1 MNIVFMGTPAFAA
14 TQLEYLLR
22 NGYNVSAVVTVPDRP
37 AGRGLQLHESEV
49 KKTALQYNIP
59 VLQPEK
65 LRDEAFIQA
74 LEALRPDVMV
84 VVAFR
89 MLPRSVWKIPRL
101 GTFNLHAS
109 LLPAYRG
116 AAPINHAVMNGETR
130 TGLTTFLIDDKIDTG
145 NILLSESLEIGPD
158 EDAGSLHDRLMMAGG
173 PLIARTIDG
182 LEKGEIQPQPQ
193 PVNSDALP
201 AAPKIFPE
209 DCILDLEDH
218 IRNIYNKVR
227 GLSPYPGARI
237 YWDPGTGKIQM
248 LKIFSAEP
256 AYDVQGTPGTYTSD
270 GKTGIYLHAADG
282 SIRINELQAEGK
294 KRMPAADF
302 LRGMRNFPNAGKV
315 YTAVE

>member
-14 TQLEYLLR
+14 HQLEYLLEHH
-22 NGYNVSAVVTVPDRP
+22 YTVSAVVTVPDKA
-37 AGRGLQLHESEV
+37 AGRGLQVQESEV
-49 KKTALQYNIP
+49 KKTALRYGIP

-65 LRDEAFIQA
+65 LRDEQFVNTLKELQ
-74 LEALRPDVMV
+74 PDVMV

-89 MLPRSVWKIPRL
+89 MLPRSVWEIPRL

-130 TGLTTFLIDDKIDTG
+130 SGLTTFLIDDKIDTG
-145 NILLSESLEIGPD
+145 NILLSETLEIGPD

-173 PLIARTIDG
+173 PLIARTLDALQAG
-182 LEKGEIQPQPQ
+182 SLTPLPQQ
-193 PVNSDALP
+193 QNSDTLP

-209 DCILDLEDH
+209 HCILDLTQTAQH
-218 IRNIYNKVR
+218 IYNKVR

-237 YWDPGTGKIQM
+237 YWDTGNGKIQM
-248 LKIFSAEP
+248 LKIFSSELLSQL
-256 AYDVQGTPGTYTSD
+256 QGSPGTYTSD
-270 GKTGIYLHAADG
+270 GKSNIYLHTPAG
-282 SIRINELQAEGK
+282 SIRIKEIKAEGK

-302 LRGMRNFPNAGKV
+302 LRGMRNFPSAGKV
-315 YTAVE
+315 YTGTE